1 MKDKCKNC
9 ELRAECLKI
18 REGEDTKREE
28 IKLVER
34 LAELEHVQW
43 IQWSMNLAE
52 HEYISEKREDRWKEL
67 WCPYSELSE
76 EMKEEDRKWA
86 RKVLKIIRDIK

>member
-1 MKDKCKNC
+1 MKDKCENC
-9 ELRAECLKI
+9 KLRAECSKMQ
-18 REGEDTKREE
+18 EGKGAKRDE
-28 IKLVER
+28 IKLIDR
-34 LAELEHVQW
+34 LAELEHAQW

-52 HEYISEKREDRWKEL
+52 HEYISEKRENRWEEL

-86 RKVLKIIRDIK
+86 RKVLKIICDTK